1 MLDFYL
7 SFPVIILMIIGITAL
22 IYFSVFGLK
31 NYRKIIN
38 YQNNKLND
46 LSEINANS
54 LPKASIIVYAHKCEG
69 IIREFLKSILT
80 QNYPNFEIIVVNDY
94 TKDDMTQ
101 EIVENLCKSH
111 SNLHITYVPQD
122 SRNVSRKKLAI
133 TLGIKAAKGD
143 VIITTTANC
152 KIKSDMWLKLMM
164 QHFNNNEID
173 IVLGYSHTNKK
184 CQKGLWK
191 WYRSFDSTTTATQW
205 LGNAI
210 NKKAYRG
217 DGFNLAYRKSIFF
230 NNKGFAKTIH
240 LQNGEDD
247 LFINQ
252 ISSPTNTAVEIQ
264 ESSQLIVDWGE
275 NERHIWLDMKE
286 QYTFTSKYLHTKAF
300 FWQKSYDISL
310 WIGFV
315 TLITSS
321 IISLPNIIPTL
332 ISLALLIGH
341 CSVLIYTYRKTASK
355 LNTTK
360 LFWSLPIFILFKPII
375 NWCYKLRFNT
385 RKSNNFTWQRQ
396 KQK

>member
-1 MLDFYL
+1 M
-7 SFPVIILMIIGITAL
+7 
-22 IYFSVFGLK
+22 
-31 NYRKIIN
+31 
-38 YQNNKLND
+38 
-46 LSEINANS
+46 
-54 LPKASIIVYAHKCEG
+54 
-69 IIREFLKSILT
+69 
-80 QNYPNFEIIVVNDY
+80 
-94 TKDDMTQ
+94 
-101 EIVENLCKSH
+101 
-111 SNLHITYVPQD
+111 
-122 SRNVSRKKLAI
+122 
-133 TLGIKAAKGD
+133 
-143 VIITTTANC
+143 
-152 KIKSDMWLKLMM
+152 
-164 QHFNNNEID
+164 
-173 IVLGYSHTNKK
+173 
-184 CQKGLWK
+184 
-191 WYRSFDSTTTATQW
+191 
-205 LGNAI
+205 
-210 NKKAYRG
+210 
-217 DGFNLAYRKSIFF
+217 
-230 NNKGFAKTIH
+230 
-240 LQNGEDD
+240 D

-300 FWQKSYDISL
+300 FWHKSYDISL

-396 KQK
+396 KLK